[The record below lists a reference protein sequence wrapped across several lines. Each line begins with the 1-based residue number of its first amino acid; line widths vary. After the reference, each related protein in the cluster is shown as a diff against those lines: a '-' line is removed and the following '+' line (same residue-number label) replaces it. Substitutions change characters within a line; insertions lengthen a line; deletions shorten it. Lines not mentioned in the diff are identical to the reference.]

1 MLSLGWALESMTY
14 QYTILLAGLLKVVQM
29 KVAKFKPSLL
39 PLPKGYFKNEET
51 MRNKVVVAL
60 TGSN

>member
-1 MLSLGWALESMTY
+1 MLILGWALESMTY

-39 PLPKGYFKNEET
+39 PLPKGYLKNEDT
-51 MRNKVVVAL
+51 TRNKVVVAL